1 MGYWR
6 REPETEAT
14 HVDIRRAALNLLA
27 RREHSRQELRHKL
40 QQRFAVEITL
50 IENEIALLSE
60 QGLQSD
66 ARLAE
71 VFLRSRAGRGQG
83 PLKIRAELK
92 NKGVDNTTIEKVF
105 TDFDMDWIAGI
116 KTVVQKQ
123 FGNTPPANA
132 KERARRIRF
141 LQQRGFSFDQIN
153 SLY

>member
-1 MGYWR
+1 MGHWR

-83 PLKIRAELK
+83 PLKIRLELK
-92 NKGVDNTTIEKVF
+92 NKGVDNMTIEKVF

-116 KTVVQKQ
+116 KKVVQKQ
-123 FGNTPPANA
+123 FGNSPPANA

-141 LQQRGFSFDQIN
+141 LQQRGFSFEQIN

>member
-1 MGYWR
+1 MRHWR

-14 HVDIRRAALNLLA
+14 HEDIRRAALNLLA
-27 RREHSRQELRHKL
+27 RREHSRQELLNKL
-40 QQRFAVEITL
+40 QQRFAVDISL

-60 QGLQSD
+60 QGFQSD

-92 NKGVDNTTIEKVF
+92 NKGVDNTTIEEVF
-105 TDFDMDWIAGI
+105 TDYNMDWIAGI
-116 KTVVQKQ
+116 KAVVQKQ
-123 FGNTPPANA
+123 FGDTPPANA

>member
-1 MGYWR
+1 MGHWK

-14 HVDIRRAALNLLA
+14 HVDIRRSALNLLA
-27 RREHSRQELRHKL
+27 RREHSRQELHHKL
-40 QQRFAVEITL
+40 QQRFAVDITL
-50 IENEIALLSE
+50 IENEIALLRE

-92 NKGVDNTTIEKVF
+92 NKGVDDTTIEEAF
-105 TDFDMDWIAGI
+105 TDSDMDWIAGI
-116 KTVVQKQ
+116 KAVVQKQ
-123 FGNTPPANA
+123 FGDTPPANA

-141 LQQRGFSFDQIN
+141 LQQRGFSFDQIK